1 MTRRAFT
8 LIEVVLSLALIS
20 SLTIA
25 TVSWSSA
32 VIRLRQSTLDRSEST
47 RAYSTFGRLI
57 RADLLN
63 EDALAL
69 TLARRTERLRVG
81 PHSLAVLT
89 RDGGPVEVMYT
100 FDEPRGL
107 ITRVVTGLSQ
117 NSSPS
122 EPVTVYDHVRSCRFQ
137 VDARAD
143 ERWAQLTIAITA
155 DGEPEQ
161 NIQLIVPREW
171 LP

>member
-1 MTRRAFT
+1 VTSRAFT
-8 LIEVVLSLALIS
+8 LIEVVLSLVLIS
-20 SLTIA
+20 TLTIA

-47 RAYSTFGRLI
+47 RAYSTFSRLI

-89 RDGGPVEVMYT
+89 RDGGPVEVVYT
-100 FDEPRGL
+100 FDEPRGRHH
-107 ITRVVTGLSQ
+107 TRRKESLPEPIPVRTRRRVRGCSLVPV
-117 NSSPS
+117 PS
-122 EPVTVYDHVRSCRFQ
+122 GHP
-137 VDARAD
+137 A
-143 ERWAQLTIAITA
+143 
-155 DGEPEQ
+155 
-161 NIQLIVPREW
+161 
-171 LP
+171 

>member
-8 LIEVVLSLALIS
+8 LIEVVLSLVLIS
-20 SLTIA
+20 TLTIA

-81 PHSLAVLT
+81 PHSLAALT
-89 RDGGPVEVMYT
+89 CDGGPVEVVYT
-100 FDEPRGL
+100 FDEPRGV
-107 ITRVVTGLSQ
+107 ITRAVTGLSQ
-117 NSSPS
+117 SSSSS
-122 EPVTVYDHVRSCRFQ
+122 EPVTVYEDVHSCRFQ
-137 VDARAD
+137 VDTRSD
-143 ERWAQLTIAITA
+143 ERWAELTITFTA
-155 DGEPEQ
+155 DGKPEQ
-161 NIQLIVPREW
+161 IIQIMVPKEW